1 MNGPYSGI
9 VNEEFNSIVMVQKV
23 KMEKLFLIYGT
34 LEMVQ
39 QVQKS
44 ALPMYM
50 EKRSI
55 YCGTNSER

>member
-1 MNGPYSGI
+1 MK
-9 VNEEFNSIVMVQKV
+9 EFNSIVMVQKV

-50 EKRSI
+50 EKKEHI
-55 YCGTNSER
+55 LWN